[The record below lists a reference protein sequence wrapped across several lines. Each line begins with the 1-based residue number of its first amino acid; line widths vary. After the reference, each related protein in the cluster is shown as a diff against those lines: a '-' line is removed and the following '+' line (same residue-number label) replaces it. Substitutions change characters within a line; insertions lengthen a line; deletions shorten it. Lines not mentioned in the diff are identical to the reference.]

1 MDIVKTEPCSDIKV
15 EGTSPLSEY
24 PFFDIKDKDLVS
36 VVKNEDM
43 VRFAYVSQYTKE
55 QSYI

>member
-1 MDIVKTEPCSDIKV
+1 MDVIKTEPSSDIKV
-15 EGTSPLSEY
+15 EGMSPLSEY
-24 PFFDIKDKDLVS
+24 PFFDIKHKDLVS

-55 QSYI
+55 